1 MSAENVETVRRL
13 FRAVEERDLTGVLDA
28 YDPHIAIH
36 GANSLPYGGDH
47 RGLQGA
53 KRHAYG
59 FWRTWRF
66 LQSPEEMKLGA
77 TFLDGGDRVVALFR
91 HRARSADGKKVDLP
105 VVGVYEVR
113 GGRVV
118 EARMFHFDTAELS
131 QFLQRASYTT

>member
-1 MSAENVETVRRL
+1 LSTEDVETVRHL
-13 FRAVEERDLTGVLDA
+13 FQAVEERDLAGILEA
-28 YDPHIAIH
+28 YDPGIVIH
-36 GANSLPYGGDH
+36 EADSLPYGGDH
-47 RGLQGA
+47 CGLQGA

-66 LQSPEEMKLGA
+66 LQSPEDVKLGA

-91 HRARSADGKKVDLP
+91 HRARSADGTKIDLP
-105 VVGVYEVR
+105 MVGVYEVR

-131 QFLQRASYTT
+131 QFLERASYTA